1 MIVRSAIAEDLP
13 RYLPLAQAFHAASPM
28 HSALP
33 FDVEGF
39 SGFFLQAVQNPDLGI
54 WLAEDNGAVIGIT
67 GALFYPMYFSPSNV
81 VVQELWWWIAPE
93 ARGKGAG
100 QAMYETIESWASAK
114 GATALFMIALE
125 DGRSDDMAQL
135 YARKGFLPMERTF
148 FKEVA

>member
-1 MIVRSAIAEDLP
+1 MIVRNAIHEDLP

-28 HSALP
+28 HGVIP
-33 FDVEGF
+33 FDAEGYSDF
-39 SGFFLQAVQNPDLGI
+39 YLRAVDNPSLGV
-54 WLAEDNGAVIGIT
+54 WLAEDEGKIIGIA

-125 DGRSDDMAQL
+125 DGRSDEMAQL
-135 YARKGFLPMERTF
+135 YSRKGFRPMERTF